1 MIGSINGKEVE
12 FSNNQT
18 ILSVAK
24 ANNHFIPTLCEMAD
38 LQHTPGTCR
47 VCLVDIQKKND
58 LEHRIV
64 TSCTTPMEE
73 GMAVLTRTP
82 KVRQMQRLQ
91 VELLIADHN
100 QDCAAC
106 NRHGNCELQ
115 DVAQFVGLE
124 QTRYTY
130 PQFYQRRSRDTS
142 SPAVVRDM
150 SKCIRCFR
158 CVKVCRDIQGIDVLV
173 ITEKGL
179 ETEISVRDHLPLDQ
193 SNCVSCGQCTLV
205 CPVGALAAKNDIE
218 AVQDFLSD
226 PELVTVVQ
234 FAPAVRT
241 AIGEEFNMAKGENVE
256 GKIISALKRLG
267 ADIVLDTNFTA
278 DLVIM
283 EEGSELL
290 DRVKNKGI
298 MPMFTSCCP
307 GWVNFVEKN
316 YPEMTGH
323 LSTTRSPQQCLGSMA
338 KSYLAEKMDIDPT
351 RIRVI
356 SIMPCTAKKGEAKR
370 PEFDGGGYPDVDVVL
385 TTREFAR
392 LLKREGIDLAVLEDT
407 RFDNPW
413 MSDYS
418 GAAVIFGNTGG
429 VMEAAVRTV
438 YKVVT
443 GNELEQVEYTA
454 LRGDSTS
461 REATVDL
468 GPEIGPVKLAVVHTL
483 KEARTLMEAIKRNES
498 SYAFVE
504 VMACPGGC
512 AGGGGQPRSK
522 HSYQGTSQ
530 ERKQGLYTIDKNR
543 LIRQS
548 HNNPMIAKLYE
559 NFLGKPLGEKSHHL
573 LHTTYRDRK
582 QNIKH
587 TMMEIWQEIEE
598 RS

>member
-256 GKIISALKRLG
+256 GKIITALKRLG

-298 MPMFTSCCP
+298 LPMFTSCCP

-370 PEFDGGGYPDVDVVL
+370 PEFEGKRYPDVDVVL

-392 LLKREGIDLAVLEDT
+392 LLKREGMDLAVLEDT

-461 REATVDL
+461 REATIHL
-468 GPEIGPVKLAVVHTL
+468 GLEIGPVKLAVVHTL

-582 QNIKH
+582 QIIKH

>member
-1 MIGSINGKEVE
+1 MIGTINGKQVE
-12 FSNNQT
+12 FSKNQT

-24 ANNHFIPTLCEMAD
+24 ANNQFIPTLCEMAD
-38 LQHTPGTCR
+38 LDHTPGTCR

-58 LEHRIV
+58 SEHRIV

-73 GMAVLTRTP
+73 GMVVLTRTP

-106 NRHGNCELQ
+106 IRHGNCEIQ

-130 PQFYQRRSRDTS
+130 PQFYQRRSKDSS

-158 CVKVCRDIQGIDVLV
+158 CVKVCRDIQGIDALV

-179 ETEISVRDHLPLDQ
+179 ETEISVRDHLPLGD
-193 SNCVSCGQCTLV
+193 SNCVSCGQCILV
-205 CPVGALAAKNDIE
+205 CPVGALAEKNDIE
-218 AVQDFLSD
+218 VAQNLLYD

-234 FAPAVRT
+234 FAPAIRT
-241 AIGEEFNMAKGENVE
+241 AIGEEFNMPKGENVE
-256 GKIISALKRLG
+256 GKIISALKQLG
-267 ADIVLDTNFTA
+267 ADVVLDTNFTA

-290 DRVKNKGI
+290 DRVVNKGVL
-298 MPMFTSCCP
+298 PMFTSCCP
-307 GWVNFVEKN
+307 GWVNFVEKY

-323 LSTTRSPQQCLGSMA
+323 LSSTRSPQQCLGSMA
-338 KSYLAEKMDIDPT
+338 KSYLAGKMNLDPK

-370 PEFDGGGYPDVDVVL
+370 QEFDGKGNPDVDVVL

-392 LLKREGIDLAVLEDT
+392 LLKREGINLADLEDSS
-407 RFDNPW
+407 FDDPW

-438 YKVVT
+438 HKVVT
-443 GNELEQVEYTA
+443 GKELEQIEYTA
-454 LRGDSTS
+454 LRGNSTS
-461 REATVDL
+461 REATVQL
-468 GPEIGPVKLAVVHTL
+468 GPEVGPVKLAVVHTL
-483 KEARTLMEAIKRNES
+483 KEARKLMEAIKRNET
-498 SYAFVE
+498 SYTFVE

-522 HSYQGTSQ
+522 HSYQGSRQ
-530 ERKQGLYTIDKNR
+530 ERQQGLFTIDKNR
-543 LIRQS
+543 PIRQS

-559 NFLGKPLGEKSHHL
+559 DFLGKPLGEKSHHL
-573 LHTTYRDRK
+573 LHTTYQDRK

-587 TMMEIWQEIEE
+587 TMMEIWEEIEE

>member
-1 MIGSINGKEVE
+1 MKGTINGKQVE
-12 FSNNQT
+12 FSHNQT

-24 ANNHFIPTLCEMAD
+24 ANKHFIPTLCEMAALD
-38 LQHTPGTCR
+38 HTPGTCR
-47 VCLVDIQKKND
+47 VCLVDIQRKD
-58 LEHRIV
+58 DSVHRIV
-64 TSCTTPMEE
+64 TSCTTPMAE
-73 GMAVLTRTP
+73 GMIVLTRTP

-91 VELLIADHN
+91 VEFLIADHN
-100 QDCAAC
+100 QDCSAC
-106 NRHGNCELQ
+106 IRHGNCELQ

-124 QTRYTY
+124 QTRYAY
-130 PQFYQRRSRDTS
+130 PQFYQRRSTDKS
-142 SPAVVRDM
+142 SPAIVRDM

-193 SNCVSCGQCTLV
+193 SDCVSCGQCILV
-205 CPVGALAAKNDIE
+205 CPVGALAEKNEIEEVQNMLYDPDI
-218 AVQDFLSD
+218 
-226 PELVTVVQ
+226 VTVVQ

-241 AIGEEFNMAKGENVE
+241 AIGEEFNMPKGENVE
-256 GKIISALKRLG
+256 GKIITALKQLG
-267 ADIVLDTNFTA
+267 ASVVLDTNFSA

-283 EEGSELL
+283 EEGTELL
-290 DRVKNKGI
+290 ERIKNRGVL
-298 MPMFTSCCP
+298 PMFTSCCP

-316 YPEMTGH
+316 YPEMLGH
-323 LSTTRSPQQCLGSMA
+323 LSTTRSPQQVLGSMA
-338 KSYLAEKMDIDPT
+338 KSYLAEKMDLDPKCV
-351 RIRVI
+351 RVI

-370 PEFDGGGYPDVDVVL
+370 TEFKEKGYPDVDVVL

-392 LLKREGIDLAVLEDT
+392 LLKREGIDLSDLEDST
-407 RFDNPW
+407 FDNPW

-443 GNELEQVEYTA
+443 DHELEQIEYTS
-454 LRGDSTS
+454 LRGESTT

-468 GPEIGPVKLAVVHTL
+468 GPIGPVKLAVIHTL
-483 KEARTLMEAIKRNES
+483 KEARRLMEAIKRNVS
-498 SYAFVE
+498 SYDFVE

-522 HSYQGTSQ
+522 HSYQGTRSERQ
-530 ERKQGLYTIDKNR
+530 EGLYTIDKNR
-543 LIRQS
+543 PIRQS

-559 NFLGKPLGEKSHHL
+559 DFLQKPLGEKSHHL
-573 LHTTYRDRK
+573 IHTTYRNRK
-582 QNIKH
+582 RDIKH
-587 TMMEIWQEIEE
+587 NMAEIWKEIEE